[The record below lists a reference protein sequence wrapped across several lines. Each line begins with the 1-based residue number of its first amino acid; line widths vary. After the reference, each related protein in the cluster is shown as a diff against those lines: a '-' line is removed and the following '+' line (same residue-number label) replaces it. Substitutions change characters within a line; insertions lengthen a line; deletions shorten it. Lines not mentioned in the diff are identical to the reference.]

1 MSALDTRPQ
10 CRDLD
15 SNLEVNEAGNRF
27 EAEVPLLTS
36 GKQSIGAL
44 SVVFPYKSGDD
55 KTALGLRAEKIRDEL
70 ALRIPNSDALFARR

>member
-1 MSALDTRPQ
+1 
-10 CRDLD
+10 
-15 SNLEVNEAGNRF
+15 LEVNEAGNRF

-44 SVVFPYKSGDD
+44 SVVFPYQSGDD
-55 KTALGLRAEKIRDEL
+55 KAALGLRAEKIRDEL